1 MTISHSLH
9 PRLATNSE
17 PKRVSTGISRQIVLL
32 EIQNLFTNTSNRAGG
47 LRRRRRMV
55 MGVHVGWI
63 CKEVKSRIYLF
74 LSHHHHH
81 HRHLVKRQ
89 VDEPII
95 QHVPL
100 CFVDVPWMESIRIPQ
115 VNSLPFAAAA
125 AGNLNFSHQIIR
137 LESKAQWI
145 DGWMACHPIAAQLH
159 KTNNTDIAACMAL
172 IDALHCRLADSWAHL
187 WLARW
192 LGCCMEKSV
201 EEICMSRWIEMPF
214 PVTSSVQ
221 SSLFIHLSTYIP
233 FKYREQCNKVDW
245 CWESHTNS

>member
-47 LRRRRRMV
+47 LRRRRML

-81 HRHLVKRQ
+81 RHLVKRQ

-100 CFVDVPWMESIRIPQ
+100 CIVDVPWMESIRIPQ

-137 LESKAQWI
+137 LESKAQWM

-159 KTNNTDIAACMAL
+159 KTNNTDIAAYMWHLSMHCTAGWL
-172 IDALHCRLADSWAHL
+172 IHGLISG
-187 WLARW
+187 WLAGWAAAWKRVW
-192 LGCCMEKSV
+192 KRSACRDESKCH
-201 EEICMSRWIEMPF
+201 SR
-214 PVTSSVQ
+214 
-221 SSLFIHLSTYIP
+221 
-233 FKYREQCNKVDW
+233 
-245 CWESHTNS
+245 